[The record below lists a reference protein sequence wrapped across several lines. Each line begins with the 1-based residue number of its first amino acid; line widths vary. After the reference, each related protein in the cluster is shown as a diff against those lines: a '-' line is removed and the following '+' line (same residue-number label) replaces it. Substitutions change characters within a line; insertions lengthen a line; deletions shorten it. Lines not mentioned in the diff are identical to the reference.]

1 MGKYDFVKKKGGKK
15 GDMFDFDKTLIKLLL
30 LLT

>member
-1 MGKYDFVKKKGGKK
+1 MGKYDFVKKGGKK
-15 GDMFDFDKTLIKLLL
+15 HDMFDFDKTLIKLLL